1 MLTAQEIQAVA
12 ESVEALARRVA
23 EMMFKEEGYI
33 RGRLHS
39 ISNMLMSI
47 SAELGCIAS
56 QKEDP
61 GVMC

>member
-1 MLTAQEIQAVA
+1 MLSREMQAVA

-39 ISNMLMSI
+39 ISSMLLSI
-47 SAELGCIAS
+47 SAELKCIAF